1 MRYFI
6 ELSYNGTS
14 YHGWQKQLNANSVQ
28 EELTKCISILLKE
41 EVEIIGAGRTDSGV
55 HAAQMFAHFDTD
67 ISIDSGKLIQKSNS
81 FLPNDI
87 SVKRMFKVKEDTH
100 ARFTA
105 ISRTYQ
111 YFVSNKKD
119 IFNQNIHLILK
130 NLDVER
136 MNDACQNLLGEQD
149 FTSFSKVNTDTFTNN
164 CDVTYAQWKHEG
176 DNFIFTISAN
186 RFLRNMVRSIVGT
199 LIDVGTGKIEV
210 TEIKKI
216 IEKKDRCEAGVSVP
230 AKALFLTEIKYL
242 DGIKI

>member
-6 ELSYNGTS
+6 ELSYNGTN

-55 HAAQMFAHFDTD
+55 HADQMFAHFDTEK
-67 ISIDSGKLIQKSNS
+67 IFDSDKIVSKLNS

-87 SVKRMFKVKEDTH
+87 SVKRVFKVKEDTH

-105 ISRTYQ
+105 IARTYQ

-119 IFNQNIHLILK
+119 IFNQNLHLVLK
-130 NLDVER
+130 DLNVER

-164 CDVTYAQWKHEG
+164 CDITHAQWKHEG
-176 DNFIFTISAN
+176 DHFVFTISSN

-199 LIDVGTGKIEV
+199 LIDIGTGKIEV

-230 AKALFLTEIKYL
+230 AKALFLTQVKYP
-242 DGIKI
+242 DNI

>member
-6 ELSYNGTS
+6 ELSYNGTN

-28 EELTKCISILLKE
+28 EELIKCLSILLKE
-41 EVEIIGAGRTDSGV
+41 KVELIGAGRTDSGV
-55 HAAQMFAHFDTD
+55 HAEQMFAHFDTH
-67 ISIDSGKLIQKSNS
+67 ISIDSKKLIRKSNS

-87 SVKRMFKVKEDTH
+87 LVKRIFKVKEDTH

-105 ISRTYQ
+105 IARTYQ
-111 YFVSNKKD
+111 YFVSTKKN
-119 IFNQNIHLILK
+119 IFNQNLHLVFK
-130 NLDVER
+130 DLDVER
-136 MNDACQNLLGEQD
+136 MNDACQNLLGDQD
-149 FTSFSKVNTDTFTNN
+149 FTSFSKVNTDTSTNN
-164 CDVTYAQWKHEG
+164 CDITYAQWKHEG

-199 LIDVGTGKIEV
+199 LIDVGTRKIEV
-210 TEIKKI
+210 MEIKKI

>member
-6 ELSYNGTS
+6 ELSYNGTN

-28 EELTKCISILLKE
+28 EELTKCLSILLKK

-55 HAAQMFAHFDTD
+55 HAEQMFAHFDTD
-67 ISIDSGKLIQKSNS
+67 ISIDSKKLVPQLNS

-87 SVKRMFKVKEDTH
+87 SVKIIFKVKEDTH

-105 ISRTYQ
+105 IARTYQ
-111 YFVSNKKD
+111 YFVSTKKD
-119 IFNQNIHLILK
+119 IFNQNLHLVLK
-130 NLDVER
+130 DLDVER
-136 MNDACQNLLGEQD
+136 MNDACQNLLGEKD

-164 CDVTYAQWKHEG
+164 CNITHAKWKHEG
-176 DNFIFTISAN
+176 NNFIFTISAN

-199 LIDVGTGKIEV
+199 LLDVGTGKIEIR
-210 TEIKKI
+210 EIIKI

-230 AKALFLTEIKYL
+230 AKALFLTQVKYPEN
-242 DGIKI
+242 I